1 MLAFFA
7 AQPKSVLVA
16 RPPHGGNA
24 IALRFAAVTPRARE
38 RGRSWD
44 TAHPTPAAARR
55 YRHVTARAA

>member
-24 IALRFAAVTPRARE
+24 IALSLRRRYAAWRE
-38 RGRSWD
+38 RERSWD
-44 TAHPTPAAARR
+44 IAHPTPAAARR
-55 YRHVTARAA
+55 YRHVAAA